1 MLALRVIMLDSD
13 AVGIVDALV
22 ESGDRPLRAVLR
34 KVDGGTSAKVK
45 QLMEQL
51 DGQIRVICVPGRSS
65 KSVASEILHVT
76 RVCASSMRKVLE
88 KQKEEKLVRAPR
100 APLVLLWPTFFSR
113 TRVVCRVFLR
123 TRRWRAGRPR
133 LPVLWTSHSSRCAR
147 R

>member
-51 DGQIRVICVPGRSS
+51 DGQLRVICVPGRSS
-65 KSVASEILHVT
+65 KSIASEILHVT

-88 KQKEEKLVRAPR
+88 KQKEEKLVRAP
-100 APLVLLWPTFFSR
+100 ACFALANFFSR

-133 LPVLWTSHSSRCAR
+133 LPALWTSHSSRCAR